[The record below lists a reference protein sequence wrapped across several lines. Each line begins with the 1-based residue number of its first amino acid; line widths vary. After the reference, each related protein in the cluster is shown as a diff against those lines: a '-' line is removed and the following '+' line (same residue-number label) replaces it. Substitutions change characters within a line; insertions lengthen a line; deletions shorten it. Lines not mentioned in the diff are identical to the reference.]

1 MVQNMKI
8 LIDFKNTAS
17 SAEITDYI
25 SSNNLV
31 LLKVFDSF
39 EKLYMVESDAIPPSS
54 DIVENVI
61 ADSSITINPLLS
73 TISVKKTEDND
84 WWKYVSLDDTNDGA
98 EEILVTQSGQE
109 TIVYVLDSGV
119 EVTHSEF
126 AGKTITNLFSFN
138 GDFVDYNGHGTAI
151 ASLLCGNTCAV
162 ANAVVK
168 SVKIFQSS
176 VDTTILDL
184 VLALEEIGKDIS
196 ATPDKFHVINMSW
209 GINKNEWIESKIRE
223 LILQNAVVVA
233 AAGNSGVSIE
243 TITPASMPDVFTVGA
258 YNSNLASCN
267 FTNYSGAITNTANQ
281 VNTGAIDV
289 WSPGQDV
296 MVALPGG
303 TYGLAGGTSIAAAV
317 HSSALAYNSKN
328 LISTNNTRPSDHQI
342 LNYISVGRR
351 NFLAL
356 DDQYSFSK
364 NVMSIFYTTYAG
376 VSQPVNNGV
385 VVELTVESGKPFEK
399 VIAPSNVFKSIEA
412 VNTLPTSLT
421 VADFILKGTVDVAET
436 TTFVYNMTGIDFGNN
451 VVNFDVQLTVVKD
464 NLVNTNLNY
473 VVNVNL
479 FVFDNSNVN
488 ERKF

>member
-73 TISVKKTEDND
+73 TVSVKKTEDND

-98 EEILVTQSGQE
+98 EEILVTKSGQE

-119 EVTHSEF
+119 EATHSEF
-126 AGKTITNLFSFN
+126 ADKTITNLFSFN

-258 YNSNLASCN
+258 YNSNLASSRESASICL
-267 FTNYSGAITNTANQ
+267 YSIVVCLIAN
-281 VNTGAIDV
+281 
-289 WSPGQDV
+289 
-296 MVALPGG
+296 
-303 TYGLAGGTSIAAAV
+303 
-317 HSSALAYNSKN
+317 
-328 LISTNNTRPSDHQI
+328 
-342 LNYISVGRR
+342 
-351 NFLAL
+351 
-356 DDQYSFSK
+356 SF
-364 NVMSIFYTTYAG
+364 
-376 VSQPVNNGV
+376 
-385 VVELTVESGKPFEK
+385 
-399 VIAPSNVFKSIEA
+399 
-412 VNTLPTSLT
+412 
-421 VADFILKGTVDVAET
+421 
-436 TTFVYNMTGIDFGNN
+436 
-451 VVNFDVQLTVVKD
+451 
-464 NLVNTNLNY
+464 
-473 VVNVNL
+473 
-479 FVFDNSNVN
+479 
-488 ERKF
+488 